1 VTIKDHRAHRC
12 IVVIVVNRRQGRR
25 QTEINAVRRSDVA
38 AYVIAMVDV
47 KDPVR
52 YEDYRRMVLPTIT
65 AFGGRF
71 IARGGRTEALE
82 GQLPAGRMVIVEF
95 PSLDKAKEWWSSP
108 QYAEARAI
116 RQATSDGTL
125 IVVEGV

>member
-1 VTIKDHRAHRC
+1 M
-12 IVVIVVNRRQGRR
+12 
-25 QTEINAVRRSDVA
+25 A

-52 YEDYRRMVLPTIT
+52 YEDYRRLVLPTIT

-71 IARGGRTEALE
+71 IAPGGPTEALE
-82 GQLPAGRMVIVEF
+82 GTLPAGRMVIVEF
-95 PSLDKAKEWWSSP
+95 PSVDKAKEWWNSP

>member
-1 VTIKDHRAHRC
+1 MP
-12 IVVIVVNRRQGRR
+12 
-25 QTEINAVRRSDVA
+25 

-82 GQLPAGRMVIVEF
+82 GELPAGRMVIVEF
-95 PSLDKAKEWWSSP
+95 PSLDT
-108 QYAEARAI
+108 R
-116 RQATSDGTL
+116 
-125 IVVEGV
+125 EGVVGLPRVRRGPSAFARRPPTARSS

>member
-1 VTIKDHRAHRC
+1 MP
-12 IVVIVVNRRQGRR
+12 
-25 QTEINAVRRSDVA
+25 

-52 YEDYRRMVLPTIT
+52 YEDYRRLVLPTIT

-71 IARGGRTEALE
+71 VARGGRTEVARR
-82 GQLPAGRMVIVEF
+82 QAGRPGGWSSSSSRVVER
-95 PSLDKAKEWWSSP
+95 AKEWWSSP
-108 QYAEARAI
+108 EYAEAKAI

-125 IVVEGV
+125 IVIEGV